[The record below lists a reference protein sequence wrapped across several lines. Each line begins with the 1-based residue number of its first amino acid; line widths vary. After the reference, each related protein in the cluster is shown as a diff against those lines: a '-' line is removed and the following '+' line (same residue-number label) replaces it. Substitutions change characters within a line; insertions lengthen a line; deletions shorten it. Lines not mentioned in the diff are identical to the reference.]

1 MNLICISNTTTVEF
15 HHYKGVAT
23 GKPETITFDWLETGR
38 VYELKNMIGKVFIGE
53 DGELIDAVILK
64 NFRTNGPS
72 KPVEE
77 MPDPLKHGWIPANLF
92 MKVEDWRE
100 QQINKII

>member
-15 HHYKGVAT
+15 HSKGMAT
-23 GKPETITFDWLETGR
+23 GKPETITFDWLEVGKI
-38 VYELKNMIGKVFIGE
+38 YELENMIGKVFNNE

-64 NFRTNGPS
+64 KFHANGVPS
-72 KPVEE
+72 KQ
-77 MPDPLKHGWIPANLF
+77 GWLPANLF
-92 MKVEDWRE
+92 MNIDDWRE

>member
-1 MNLICISNTTTVEF
+1 MFIQKILMNLICISNTTTVEF
-15 HHYKGVAT
+15 HSKGIAT
-23 GKPETITFDWLETGR
+23 GKPEKITFDWLETGKI
-38 VYELKNMIGKVFIGE
+38 YELENMIGKVFINE

-64 NFRTNGPS
+64 KFRADGGPS
-72 KPVEE
+72 KI
-77 MPDPLKHGWIPANLF
+77 GWLPANLF